1 MDLAGSTR
9 SRVAALG
16 AATLILVSGC
26 GGSAPSGSTTSGS
39 AAPSPGAP
47 GAVPSSGSTDG
58 IALVEFAETSDPSA
72 AAHRELDL
80 VHEVRDDAGMPAL
93 IGESGPAAFVTL
105 DQIEAG
111 FGQAVLEAA
120 SAGVASG
127 AIPRL
132 ASTDPLA
139 GQLAASGSDPALRA
153 AVPAAIDISLFADT
167 GFTANAILGLLTGL
181 VERAAESQSGSIPQE
196 EHFDQTADGL
206 RQQVDLQTNMTIQT
220 GGGRVNADITM
231 SATDRISRPD
241 GTFVALYTSTAHGH
255 FDVNACPDRSGIGAG
270 TYTFETKHELNDV
283 SGAANSRSGAGR
295 SVEAPFSLIN
305 GDDAKLQRIEAS
317 LDLSADAHGPGTP
330 GGPGPTGAFDW
341 GASQQVRLVMPRG
354 GGTTA
359 GTGGAAAITGSGG
372 AGAGGALFL
381 SSAMAQLFL
390 TEVGKEAERF
400 WRSGKCIELEPSDD
414 TRKVEPKEQ
423 IDLTVEAKH
432 KFDGQPVEAPIVA
445 TFSGKESLAPK
456 DEPVDVPAHFTFI
469 AGEEKDDKG
478 TIELKQTSK
487 RGIGLRKVEFTVDVA
502 KLQIAIDSR
511 VKLAAGATSYDSKI
525 KLPLTDLASAE
536 GGGYEATATV
546 TWTTLLTAPECKP
559 KTYDGSFE
567 SKINVRVDEADPDR
581 VLVKAGMTPG
591 PITTETIICGGRAVS
606 FPGTTFLGGW
616 AFLGTEHVVPIDGSA
631 DVNSALPG
639 GIGTSKTTITIKKK
653 PQP

>member
-1 MDLAGSTR
+1 MR
-9 SRVAALG
+9 RH
-16 AATLILVSGC
+16 
-26 GGSAPSGSTTSGS
+26 AP
-39 AAPSPGAP
+39 
-47 GAVPSSGSTDG
+47 
-58 IALVEFAETSDPSA
+58 
-72 AAHRELDL
+72 
-80 VHEVRDDAGMPAL
+80 
-93 IGESGPAAFVTL
+93 
-105 DQIEAG
+105 
-111 FGQAVLEAA
+111 
-120 SAGVASG
+120 
-127 AIPRL
+127 
-132 ASTDPLA
+132 
-139 GQLAASGSDPALRA
+139 RA

-167 GFTANAILGLLTGL
+167 GFTANAILGLYTGL
-181 VERAAESQSGSIPQE
+181 VERAAESQSGSIPKE

-231 SATDRISRPD
+231 SATDRISKPD

-283 SGAANSRSGAGR
+283 SGASNSRSGAGR

-341 GASQQVRLVMPRG
+341 GASQQLQLVMPRG

-359 GTGGAAAITGSGG
+359 GTGSAAAVTGSGG
-372 AGAGGALFL
+372 ERASGALFI

-478 TIELKQTSK
+478 TIDLKQTSK
-487 RGIGLRKVEFTVDVA
+487 RGIGLRKIEFTVDVA
-502 KLQIAIDSR
+502 KLQVKIDSR
-511 VKLAAGATSYDSKI
+511 VKMSGGATSYDTKI
-525 KLPLTDLASAE
+525 TLPLTDLASAE

-546 TWTTLLTAPECKP
+546 TWTTVLTPGVPECKP
-559 KTYDGSFE
+559 KTYEGSFE
-567 SKINVRVDEADPDR
+567 SEIKVRLDETDPDR
-581 VLVKAGMTPG
+581 VLFKAGITPG
-591 PITTETIICGGRAVS
+591 PYHDRDARLQGRLDPVHRLDL
-606 FPGTTFLGGW
+606 PRRLG
-616 AFLGTEHVVPIDGSA
+616 APRPEHAVPIDGSA
-631 DVNSALPG
+631 DVNTTLPG
-639 GIGTSKTTITIKKK
+639 GIGTSKTTITVKRK
-653 PQP
+653 PPS